1 MKRLFDLVIAVL
13 IMLPALV
20 IILFACIPVLIE
32 SRASPLFLQTRVGRH
47 QTFFRILKLRTM
59 HPNTA
64 HVASHEISA
73 SQIMRSGFFLR
84 KTKIDELPQIWNV
97 LVGQM
102 SFVGPRPCLPTQLEL
117 RNARE
122 KRKVYELRPGITGCA
137 QIRGIDM
144 STPDDLAI
152 ADASYLDKWSL
163 VKDVQIIMAT
173 VLGSGQGDA
182 VAADRSS

>member
-1 MKRLFDLVIAVL
+1 MKRLFDLVLAL
-13 IMLPALV
+13 LLMLPALA
-20 IILFACIPVLIE
+20 IILLACIPVLIE

-73 SQIMRSGFFLR
+73 NQIMRSGFFMR

-97 LVGQM
+97 LLGQM
-102 SFVGPRPCLPTQLEL
+102 SFVGPRPCLPSQQDL
-117 RNARE
+117 RDARE
-122 KRKVYELRPGITGCA
+122 TRGVYELRPGITGCA

-144 STPDDLAI
+144 STPNDLAI
-152 ADASYLDKWSL
+152 ADATYLEKWS
-163 VKDVQIIMAT
+163 VRRDVQIILAT
-173 VLGSGQGDA
+173 ALGSGRGDA
-182 VAADRSS
+182 VATNKSS